1 MEGYQFYADLHVH
14 SKYSRA
20 TSRNCDLEHMA
31 FWARKKGVSVLATG
45 DFTHPAWFDEIQ
57 AKLVPAEPGLYRLRP
72 DLERQVDEWLGGAGG
87 TPVRF
92 MLQVEISTIYKK
104 DDRTRKVHHLIYVPD
119 LAKAQ
124 KVRESLDRIGN
135 IGSDGRPIL
144 GLDSRDLLEITLEAG
159 EGCYLIPAHIWTPWF
174 AVLGSKS
181 GFDEVDHCYGDLT
194 PHIFALETGLSSD
207 PPMNWRLS
215 RLDRY
220 SLVSNSDA
228 HSPPKIGREAC
239 VFDTEM
245 DYFAMRRALETG
257 EGYAGTVEFFPEEG
271 KYHYDG
277 HRKCGVCLAPEQ
289 SREHDGRCPVCGK
302 PMTLGVMHRVA
313 ELADRPDARHERP
326 PRAAPFRSLI
336 PLSEVLS
343 EIQGVGPQSKA
354 VQRRYEDLL
363 ADLGSELFIL
373 ERVPLE
379 DVRRAGSPVLAEALA
394 RMREGRV
401 IRDAGFDGQY
411 GTIRLFTKEE
421 LRRGASVG
429 LLFDLAEEET
439 HSPQTPAAQREEEPT
454 SRVESAP
461 AASDSVPVNCPSQL
475 RTSGATAGL
484 PSSAGSTVG
493 QANRGTR
500 RCNLESP
507 PADLDPE
514 QRAAAEITHGP
525 LLIIAGPGTGK
536 TRTLTH
542 RLSRL
547 VADHGV
553 PPHECLAITFTR
565 RAAGEMRE
573 RLEALLGDR
582 AERVPV
588 MTFHALGLSIL
599 QEHGSRLG
607 LAEPLRVASRGEC
620 VRLLQDAL
628 AASQSSSCELGAT
641 GVSPVPRQKHGQ
653 DARATQN
660 PTVDTPQRA
669 SERKATRLLARFS
682 QHKRRATAA
691 DADAPGSP
699 PADEAETIAALA
711 AYDERLRARG
721 AVDFDDLVA
730 LPVRLLES
738 HADLVDH
745 YQARYRWISV
755 DEYQDVDRLQYRL
768 IRLLAPPDGN
778 LCVIGDPDQA
788 IYGFRGSDVS
798 CFQRFGEDYP
808 SARTISLARNY
819 RSTRTI
825 VDASLQVMEP
835 ASLIADRTLEALTEG
850 PERIEIHE
858 CATDRAEAELV
869 VHTIERMI
877 GGHTF
882 FSMDSGRVD
891 GQEGEAFSFGDFAV
905 LYRTDAQAE
914 PLVEAF
920 ARSGIPFQKRS
931 HDVLADQP
939 GVQAVIQA
947 MEDGPAGP
955 SVLDRLNRAAEKVRE
970 DDPQVDQAL
979 PALRL
984 LAKRHADD
992 VSQFLSELALGVDVD
1007 FWDPRAD
1014 RVALLTL
1021 HAAKGLEFPVVFIVG
1036 CEDGLIPLHWG
1047 SLDQADL
1054 AEERRLL
1061 FVGMTRAQDRLLLTH
1076 ARKRRRHGKVQT
1088 SQPSPFLRDVEQ
1100 QLLDRRKHR
1109 AKKKPAPQH
1118 QQRTLFEL

>member
-20 TSRNCDLEHMA
+20 TSRDCDLEHMA

-45 DFTHPAWFDEIQ
+45 DFTHPAWFEEIQ

-124 KVRESLDRIGN
+124 HVRESLDRIGN
-135 IGSDGRPIL
+135 IRSDGRPIL

-181 GFDEVDHCYGDLT
+181 GFDEVDHCYGELT

-313 ELADRPDARHERP
+313 ELADRPDAPQERP
-326 PRAAPFRSLI
+326 PQAAPFRSLI
-336 PLSEVLS
+336 PLCEVLS

-354 VQRRYEDLL
+354 VQRRYEDLV
-363 ADLGSELFIL
+363 AQLGSELFIL
-373 ERVPLE
+373 ERIPLE

-429 LLFDLAEEET
+429 LLFDLAEEDT
-439 HSPQTPAAQREEEPT
+439 HSPQTPAAPCDN
-454 SRVESAP
+454 VLA
-461 AASDSVPVNCPSQL
+461 DCPSRL
-475 RTSGATAGL
+475 CTLGATAGL

-500 RCNLESP
+500 RLNLDRP
-507 PADLDPE
+507 LANLDPE

-542 RLSRL
+542 RLARL

-553 PPHECLAITFTR
+553 PPEECLAITFTR

-573 RLEALLGDR
+573 RLQTLLGDR

-607 LAEPLRVASRGEC
+607 LAQPLRVASRGEC
-620 VRLLQDAL
+620 IRLLQDAL
-628 AASQSSSCELGAT
+628 GAS
-641 GVSPVPRQKHGQ
+641 
-653 DARATQN
+653 D
-660 PTVDTPQRA
+660 
-669 SERKATRLLARFS
+669 RKATRLLARFS
-682 QHKRRATAA
+682 QHKRRAPAA
-691 DADAPGSP
+691 DPAPRGSQ
-699 PADEAETIAALA
+699 PAEDAETIAALA
-711 AYDERLRARG
+711 LYDERLRARG

-730 LPVRLLES
+730 LPVRLLET
-738 HADLVDH
+738 HAELIDR
-745 YQARYRWISV
+745 YRSRYRWISV
-755 DEYQDVDRLQYRL
+755 DEYQDIDGLQYRL
-768 IRLLAPPDGN
+768 IRFLAPPDGN

-798 CFQRFGEDYP
+798 YFQRFGEDYP
-808 SARTISLARNY
+808 SARTISLTRNY

-882 FSMDSGRVD
+882 FSMDSGRVEGD
-891 GQEGEAFSFGDFAV
+891 EGEAFSFGDFAV
-905 LYRTDAQAE
+905 LYRTDAQAG

-931 HDVLADQP
+931 HDALADQP
-939 GVQAVIQA
+939 GVQAVIQTI
-947 MEDGPAGP
+947 EDGPAGQ
-955 SVLDRLNRAAEKVRE
+955 SVLDRLNQAADKVRE

-984 LAKRHADD
+984 LAERHADD
-992 VSQFLSELALGVDVD
+992 VHQFLSELALGVDVD

-1021 HAAKGLEFPVVFIVG
+1021 HAAKGLEFAVVFIVG

-1061 FVGMTRAQDRLLLTH
+1061 FVGMTRAQHRLLLSH
-1076 ARKRRRHGKVQT
+1076 ARKRRRHGKVQK
-1088 SQPSPFLRDVEQ
+1088 SQPSPFLRDIEQ
-1100 QLLDRRKHR
+1100 QLLERRKHR